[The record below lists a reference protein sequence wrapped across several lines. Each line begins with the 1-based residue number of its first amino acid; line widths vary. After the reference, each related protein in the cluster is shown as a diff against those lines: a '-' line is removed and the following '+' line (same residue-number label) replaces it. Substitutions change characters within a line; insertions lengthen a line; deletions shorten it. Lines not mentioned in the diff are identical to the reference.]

1 MEILPIR
8 GLSLTRRGRGRSF
21 NQLTPS
27 RGLPTSVRAAVL
39 AEGNLAGGD
48 SNTWRLNYEQENL
61 PAEQPS
67 SRQGARLP
75 SAHAHPC
82 GPRHPRCSPS
92 QGSHR
97 TLRVGS
103 RGRQVLVLAH
113 INRITSGSDYQG
125 VVRRGV
131 RIVGAHTV
139 LYVRKSTVG
148 PSDPVDTSVRFGFI
162 VAKNVGNSVR
172 RNLVRRRL
180 KAVTFELLSLV
191 PPGTDVVIRALPAA
205 RDAAWQALH
214 GEVQRSLSRSLSL
227 RKGSAGR

>member
-1 MEILPIR
+1 MDNLSIR
-8 GLSLTRRGRGRSF
+8 GLSLTRRGPGRSF

-75 SAHAHPC
+75 SSHAHPC

-97 TLRVGS
+97 TLRVGPH
-103 RGRQVLVLAH
+103 GRQDLVLAH
-113 INRITSGSDYQG
+113 VNRITSGSDYQG

-139 LYVRKSTVG
+139 LYVR
-148 PSDPVDTSVRFGFI
+148 PSAVPTDAVVPVRFGFI
-162 VAKNVGNSVR
+162 VAKNVGDAVR

-180 KAVTFELLSLV
+180 KAVTFELLSAV
-191 PPGTDVVIRALPAA
+191 SPGTDVVIRALPSA
-205 RDAAWQALH
+205 RDAAWQTLRD
-214 GEVQRSLSRSLSL
+214 EVQRSLSRPLPA
-227 RKGSAGR
+227 RKGTGGR

>member
-1 MEILPIR
+1 M
-8 GLSLTRRGRGRSF
+8 
-21 NQLTPS
+21 
-27 RGLPTSVRAAVL
+27 RAAVL
-39 AEGNLAGGD
+39 AEGNLASGD

-82 GPRHPRCSPS
+82 GPSHPRCSSS

-113 INRITSGSDYQG
+113 VNRITSGSDYQG

-131 RIVGAHTV
+131 RIVGPHTV
-139 LYVRKSTVG
+139 LYVRKSEARTNADLTVDTVG
-148 PSDPVDTSVRFGFI
+148 APVRFGFI
-162 VAKNVGNSVR
+162 VAKNVGDAVR

-191 PPGTDVVIRALPAA
+191 PPGTDVIVRALPAA
-205 RDAAWQALH
+205 RDAAWQTLRD
-214 GEVQRSLSRSLSL
+214 EVQRSLSRPHLV

>member
-1 MEILPIR
+1 MENLPIR
-8 GLSLTRRGRGRSF
+8 GLSLTGDGRSRSF

-48 SNTWRLNYEQENL
+48 SNTWRLNYEQENF

-75 SAHAHPC
+75 PAHAHPC
-82 GPRHPRCSPS
+82 GSRHSRCSPS

-97 TLRVGS
+97 TLRLGS
-103 RGRQVLVLAH
+103 RARQVLVLAH
-113 INRITSGSDYQG
+113 LNRITSGRDYQG

-139 LYVRKSTVG
+139 LYVRLSPEAPPGAVG
-148 PSDPVDTSVRFGFI
+148 APVRFGFI
-162 VAKNVGNSVR
+162 VAKNVGDAVR

-180 KAVTFELLSLV
+180 KAVTFELLHAV
-191 PPGTDVVIRALPAA
+191 APGTDVVIRALPTA
-205 RDAAWQALH
+205 RDAAWQTLH
-214 GEVQRSLSRSLSL
+214 DEVHRNLSRPLPV
-227 RKGSAGR
+227 RKGKAAR

>member
-1 MEILPIR
+1 MDNLLIR
-8 GLSLTRRGRGRSF
+8 GLSLTRRGPGRSF

-82 GPRHPRCSPS
+82 GPRHPWCSPS

-97 TLRVGS
+97 TLRVGPD
-103 RGRQVLVLAH
+103 GRRVIVLAH
-113 INRITSGSDYQG
+113 VNRITSGSDYQG

-139 LYVRKSTVG
+139 LYVRPGSAPTGVAV
-148 PSDPVDTSVRFGFI
+148 PVRFGFI
-162 VAKNVGNSVR
+162 VAKNVGDAVR

-180 KAVTFELLSLV
+180 KAATFELLSTV
-191 PPGTDVVIRALPAA
+191 SPGVDVVIRALPTA
-205 RDAAWQALH
+205 RDAEWQTLRD
-214 GEVQRSLSRSLSL
+214 EVQRSLSRSRPA